1 MLRTEIIK
9 LLDYYLEEELTRNE
23 RALLVD
29 TIIEELKENTR
40 QKIADY
46 LEASNQEITI
56 K

>member
-29 TIIEELKENTR
+29 IIIEDLKENTK

-46 LEASNQEITI
+46 LKASNEEITI